1 MAIYQ
6 NSLLWFIAILPG
18 SIYFFIWIAYNR
30 ILSYK
35 RREIISIMSGGDT
48 FSLYILAF
56 GAPSRDHI
64 DGDDGPQSA
73 DNDLRATVNKLFDLY
88 YHPRA
93 YILPILINTIVT
105 TFASIITLVWA
116 NLQMAG
122 VPDDLEIRIR
132 MLPPVILAAFAG
144 SYIWGL
150 HDILSRYRTID
161 LSPVS
166 LHLVWWRFLIAP
178 ILGYLISL
186 PLIDSVKVFVGFA
199 IGAFPAKTM
208 IDFLKSQMKRY
219 TRLAPDAQRG
229 EEPNLYKV
237 QGFTKEMIDYLDD
250 EGIHSTAHLAQ
261 ADPIKLLLRTN
272 IEWKIILDVIDQ
284 SILFN
289 YIGDKLR
296 ILCPIG
302 IRGAIE
308 VAIIGQALLSDNQQ
322 VRKRAAALVKL
333 VASRL
338 DEADR
343 GVLNLIEMLNEDVQV
358 QFIRALWGEASPQR
372 YLKRREDVDQTL
384 SSGVAQPEPSP
395 NSAPA

>member
-1 MAIYQ
+1 M
-6 NSLLWFIAILPG
+6 
-18 SIYFFIWIAYNR
+18 R
-30 ILSYK
+30 
-35 RREIISIMSGGDT
+35 GGDT

-186 PLIDSVKVFVGFA
+186 PLIDSVRVFVGFA
-199 IGAFPAKTM
+199 IGAFPAKT
-208 IDFLKSQMKRY
+208 KK
-219 TRLAPDAQRG
+219 
-229 EEPNLYKV
+229 
-237 QGFTKEMIDYLDD
+237 
-250 EGIHSTAHLAQ
+250 
-261 ADPIKLLLRTN
+261 
-272 IEWKIILDVIDQ
+272 
-284 SILFN
+284 
-289 YIGDKLR
+289 
-296 ILCPIG
+296 
-302 IRGAIE
+302 
-308 VAIIGQALLSDNQQ
+308 
-322 VRKRAAALVKL
+322 
-333 VASRL
+333 
-338 DEADR
+338 
-343 GVLNLIEMLNEDVQV
+343 
-358 QFIRALWGEASPQR
+358 
-372 YLKRREDVDQTL
+372 TL
-384 SSGVAQPEPSP
+384 
-395 NSAPA
+395 